1 MMSPSK
7 MEASCNLIPSL
18 SSTAIPGDPYD
29 HHGCAYHA
37 ACCPYRR
44 HPDPPRAA
52 AVELRG
58 GGLLEHR
65 RHHGAQWHLS
75 FHPLIESPPPTRICA
90 LAPTRAA
97 VLIKGEIGRASCRE
111 RVEIEGVAVG

>member
-1 MMSPSK
+1 MITPSK
-7 MEASCNLIPSL
+7 MEVSWNLSPILPL

-37 ACCPYRR
+37 ACRPHCRNS
-44 HPDPPRAA
+44 DPAGPA

-58 GGLLEHR
+58 GDLSDHR

-75 FHPLIESPPPTRICA
+75 FHPLIEWPPPTRICA

-97 VLIKGEIGRASCRE
+97 VLIKGGRIQ
-111 RVEIEGVAVG
+111 VVIPW